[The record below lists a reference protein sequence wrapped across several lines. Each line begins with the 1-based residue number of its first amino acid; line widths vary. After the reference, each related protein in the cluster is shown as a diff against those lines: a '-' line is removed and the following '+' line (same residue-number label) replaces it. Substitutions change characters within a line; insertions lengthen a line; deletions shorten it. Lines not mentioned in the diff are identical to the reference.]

1 MIIMYQ
7 RNKVKNRIQL

>member
-1 MIIMYQ
+1 MYQ